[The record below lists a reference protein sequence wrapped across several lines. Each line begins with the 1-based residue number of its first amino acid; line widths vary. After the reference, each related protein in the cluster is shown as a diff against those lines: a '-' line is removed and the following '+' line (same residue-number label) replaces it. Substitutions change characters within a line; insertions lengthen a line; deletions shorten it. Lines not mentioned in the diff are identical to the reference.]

1 MDLGNSVVFSGPN
14 NSGKTS
20 ASQALALWDA
30 GWRRWAEKRDDSKAS
45 ERSGVVIN
53 RRDLS
58 SLPVPSARL
67 LWRDVHTRET
77 SRIDGKQQTENVYI
91 NLSADGIHQGKP
103 WSCSLEFYY
112 ANATC
117 SCRIGVSMCIST
129 IFGDDTM
136 TIVEVNV

>member
-1 MDLGNSVVFSGPN
+1 MITRFSIDNFKRLTDVRLDLGNSVVFIGPN

-20 ASQALALWDA
+20 ALQALALWDA

-67 LWRDVHTRET
+67 LWRDVHMRET
-77 SRIDGKQQTENVYI
+77 SRVDGKASAVAAE
-91 NLSADGIHQGKP
+91 LSAGESGCCP
-103 WSCSLEFYY
+103 AS
-112 ANATC
+112 
-117 SCRIGVSMCIST
+117 G
-129 IFGDDTM
+129 
-136 TIVEVNV
+136 